1 MKELIVYNEEPQV
14 ILKKMKRIDNQES
27 STYAIRVTEPY
38 DYMRLDEEN
47 NKILKP
53 KRAPRFKEGET
64 LKGTNLVITSL
75 DFITGYG
82 WTMTVNK

>member
-1 MKELIVYNEEPQV
+1 
-14 ILKKMKRIDNQES
+14 
-27 STYAIRVTEPY
+27 
-38 DYMRLDEEN
+38 MRLDEEN

-75 DFITGYG
+75 DFIPGYG
-82 WTMTVNK
+82 WTMTVEKEK